1 MPLMN
6 IDTPTSQAVLV
17 RSEVAEKRKEKLDFK
32 KKQLT

>member
-6 IDTPTSQAVLV
+6 IDTPRLKLSWL